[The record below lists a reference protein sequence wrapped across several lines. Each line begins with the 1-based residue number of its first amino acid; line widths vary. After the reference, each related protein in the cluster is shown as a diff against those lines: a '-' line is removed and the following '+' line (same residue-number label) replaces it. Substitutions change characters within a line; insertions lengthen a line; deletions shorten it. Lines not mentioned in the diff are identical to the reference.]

1 MSCRLIKM
9 NRLCIAIIIL
19 VLPSLQ
25 GCLQVEEESNTTIRL
40 ATTTSLRDSGLL
52 DELLSDFSES
62 SNIEVDVIAVGSGAA
77 MSLAENDDVDVLIV
91 HDPIREFEFIENGFA
106 ENRTTFAWNRFVL
119 LGPENHSYALF
130 ETLNWIVEND
140 QCFVS
145 RGDESGTHQKEQ
157 EIWRLLSNQSEF
169 DFTEDDLGF
178 HPIWDGYQSI
188 GQGMGAAITISNELE
203 CWTLSDRGTALYR
216 QGNTNLIIHEFDE
229 SILINPYSILLMD
242 NEHNSQ
248 TVALRDYL
256 LSSADR
262 IDNYTVNNETLF
274 NSGEPPN

>member
-1 MSCRLIKM
+1 M
-9 NRLCIAIIIL
+9 NRLFLTIL
-19 VLPSLQ
+19 FLILPSLQ
-25 GCLQVEEESNTTIRL
+25 GCLQVEDESNTTIRL

-52 DELLSDFSES
+52 DELLTDFTKTS
-62 SNIEVDVIAVGSGAA
+62 SIEVDVIAVGSGAA
-77 MSLAENDDVDVLIV
+77 MSLAENGDVDVVIV
-91 HDPIREFEFIENGFA
+91 HDPIQEVEFIESGFA

-119 LGPENHSYALF
+119 LGPENFSGPFL
-130 ETLNWIVEND
+130 ETLSWIIEND
-140 QCFVS
+140 KCFVS

-157 EIWRLLSNQSEF
+157 AIWRLLSNQSEF
-169 DFTEDDLGF
+169 NFVEDDLGF
-178 HPIWDGYQSI
+178 HPVWDGYQSI

-216 QGNTNLIIHEFDE
+216 QENTNLIMHEYE
-229 SILINPYSILLMD
+229 ETILLNPYSILLIE
-242 NEHNSQ
+242 NEHNQQ

-256 LSSADR
+256 LSSAEL